1 MEALMAKIRD
11 IMRFDPEQKGYT
23 PEIGK
28 MMMES
33 RRRLA
38 KERGV
43 STWVTSG
50 GKGGYE
56 KRKRE
61 KAMIQHASIANEG

>member
-1 MEALMAKIRD
+1 
-11 IMRFDPEQKGYT
+11 
-23 PEIGK
+23 
-28 MMMES
+28 MMES

-61 KAMIQHASIANEG
+61 KALIQQASIANEG